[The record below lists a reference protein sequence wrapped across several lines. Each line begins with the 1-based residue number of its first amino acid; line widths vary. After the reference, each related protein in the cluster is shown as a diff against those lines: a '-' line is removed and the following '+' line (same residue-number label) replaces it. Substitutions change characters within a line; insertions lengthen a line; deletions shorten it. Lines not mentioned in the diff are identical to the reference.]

1 MTPAGTIAEGDRM
14 LLRSRVTRD
23 CLPRFTSS
31 LRSGM
36 SRSSSDHAALN
47 RRPAAVAAA
56 IVLTALAALLEPLA
70 SGRTE
75 AGATI
80 VDGDTISI
88 AGERIR
94 ILGIDAPESFRS
106 RCENELVLG
115 LKAKERLRDL
125 LDPWTSIRIE
135 RNGHDRYGRTLAHVF
150 AGGVNVGD
158 TLLREGYALPYKP
171 GPDAKLAR
179 LRTWCGPSAELGDT
193 WRAGS

>member
-1 MTPAGTIAEGDRM
+1 MN
-14 LLRSRVTRD
+14 S
-23 CLPRFTSS
+23 
-31 LRSGM
+31 
-36 SRSSSDHAALN
+36 
-47 RRPAAVAAA
+47 RPAAVAAA
-56 IVLTALAALLEPLA
+56 IVLTALAAFLQPLA

-106 RCENELVLG
+106 RCENELMLG
-115 LKAKERLRDL
+115 LRAKQRLRDL
-125 LDPWTSIRIE
+125 LAPSTSIRIE
-135 RNGHDRYGRTLAHVF
+135 RDGQDRYGRTLADVF
-150 AGGVNVGD
+150 AGGVDVGA

-179 LRTWCGPSAELGDT
+179 LRTWCGPAAKLSD
-193 WRAGS
+193 